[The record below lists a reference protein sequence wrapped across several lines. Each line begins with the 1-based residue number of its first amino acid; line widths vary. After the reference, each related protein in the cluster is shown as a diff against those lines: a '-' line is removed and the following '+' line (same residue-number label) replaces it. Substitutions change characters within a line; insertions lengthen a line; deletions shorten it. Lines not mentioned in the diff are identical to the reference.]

1 MSVLDM
7 DMADAVYFSVSYDQI
22 GANNPL
28 HIRALV
34 CLHTF
39 FNKYVSLL

>member
-34 CLHTF
+34 CLHTL